1 MDERKESAKLI
12 ITNRPK
18 HMIHMS
24 EQQDTIT
31 VIMII

>member
-12 ITNRPK
+12 TNRPK
-18 HMIHMS
+18 HTIHMS

-31 VIMII
+31 VIMIT